1 MPEGPC
7 PEIFL
12 KMEKIAAGSY
22 FFKVSPDGK
31 AAYMLTLQELEEI
44 TEIPDQKTQIPTAK
58 RLKETG
64 RIVVEK
70 HLENGTWIT
79 AYQNGYALYHIC
91 GHDTV
96 FPIHTCRD
104 YLYASGGVSSYIPGQ
119 FFEKEPWYVRLV
131 LEGEDRLE
139 RNLEVKEQRHTVS
152 YSAVSEEWGVLE
164 CAGISPLEHLV
175 GRENREE
182 MLLCLTKR
190 QQMAVCLCYFQH
202 RTQKEA
208 AEELGISGPA
218 VAAILSQAGRRLR
231 KKYPSRN

>member
-1 MPEGPC
+1 
-7 PEIFL
+7 
-12 KMEKIAAGSY
+12 
-22 FFKVSPDGK
+22 
-31 AAYMLTLQELEEI
+31 MLTLQELKET
-44 TEIPDQKTQIPTAK
+44 TEIPDQKTKMPTAK

-64 RIVVEK
+64 RIVAEK
-70 HLENGTWIT
+70 QLENGTWIT
-79 AYQNGYALYHIC
+79 AYQNGYAQYHIC

-96 FPIHTCRD
+96 FPIHTCGD
-104 YLYASGGVSSYIPGQ
+104 YLYVSGGAGSYIPDQ
-119 FFEKEPWYVRLV
+119 FFEKEPWYVRLA

-139 RNLEVKEQRHTVS
+139 RNLEVKEQGHTVS

-164 CAGISPLEHLV
+164 CAGNSPLEHLV

-190 QQMAVCLCYFQH
+190 QQRAVCLCYFQH

-218 VAAILSQAGRRLR
+218 VAAILLQAGRRLR
-231 KKYPSRN
+231 KKYPSRNQAEKVVAV